1 MPPKI
6 RLARR
11 KHTPLTSYPAPSL
24 RTPPAQALQQLP
36 AVFRAVLALL
46 NDLPAA
52 PLLSENEQ
60 RRRSGPLFRGAQ
72 DFCLRTADLL
82 RAHPERYPDLP
93 GAGSAVD
100 DHQRLADRYA
110 LLRDLLN
117 HLATRCNHGYLY
129 HQSEALQETHRA
141 LQCVEA
147 SLQHPGIN
155 PTLDHDARAEDIRC
169 PLLVLDE
176 ERARQTARRLAAQ
189 RRNRSQSA
197 PAQEPTPAQRK
208 RAGRTAED
216 RREDVAALLHDLVK
230 RGPR

>member
-1 MPPKI
+1 MI
-6 RLARR
+6 
-11 KHTPLTSYPAPSL
+11 SYPD
-24 RTPPAQALQQLP
+24 PPARTSPQQALRQLP
-36 AVFRAVLALL
+36 AAFRSVLALL

-52 PLLSENEQ
+52 PLLNDAELA
-60 RRRSGPLFRGAQ
+60 RRSGPLFRGAQ
-72 DFCLRTADLL
+72 DYCLRTADLL
-82 RAHPERYPDLP
+82 CAHPERYPDLP
-93 GAGSAVD
+93 GAGPVVH

-117 HLATRCNHGYLY
+117 HLATRCHHGYLF
-129 HQSEALQETHRA
+129 HQSEALKETHRA

-176 ERARQTARRLAAQ
+176 ERAQQTARRLAAQ
-189 RRNRSQSA
+189 RRNRSASA
-197 PAQEPTPAQRK
+197 PAKDPTSAQRK
-208 RAGRTAED
+208 RAGRAAAD